1 MMNYELLAPYD
12 NIRPFEPEE
21 LPAVYDRLLADP
33 QFKAVIGYVF
43 PGVPFEALAAKM
55 KACATN
61 LDFQKA
67 FCYGFLQQLLAKASL
82 GYDIDVSAIDTTGA
96 IPS

>member
-1 MMNYELLAPYD
+1 MNYELLAPYD

-33 QFKAVIGYVF
+33 QFKAVISYVF
-43 PGVPFEALAAKM
+43 PGVPFETLAAKM

-61 LDFQKA
+61 LDFQ
-67 FCYGFLQQLLAKASL
+67 
-82 GYDIDVSAIDTTGA
+82 
-96 IPS
+96 